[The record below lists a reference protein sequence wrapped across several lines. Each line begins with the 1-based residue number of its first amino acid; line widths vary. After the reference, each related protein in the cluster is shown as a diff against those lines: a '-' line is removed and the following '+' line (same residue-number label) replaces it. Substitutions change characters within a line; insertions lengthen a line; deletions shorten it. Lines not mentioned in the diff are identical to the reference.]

1 MAERGIFIKKGGEWV
16 ATKSPTV
23 KVDGAF
29 APIKY
34 GYANVNGS
42 WQKFWPPLHVNVV
55 ITAAGGGGGGGG
67 NDSHSGY
74 SGFSGHTV
82 SATLTLKTS
91 DTINIYV
98 GGGGSPGGG
107 GGSGPGGPGGAS
119 AAGYTGGG
127 GGVAGNEGSS
137 GGGGG
142 GGAASVVNINGDD
155 IIVAGGG
162 GGGGGGGDHSNGQG
176 QQGYAPS
183 GGNGGGAGQDK
194 TGGGEH
200 GGGGGSVICTKLFEL
215 GKLPQDVYDADEA
228 YGQMIV
234 AKYPYVYHGYRA
246 WSGIVVDWMSGTGPQ
261 MMFWIKDDAERALA
275 QTTWSRRWAEE
286 IAIPWAEEMA
296 YRMGKRDVGNKTGLA
311 IMCLGVPISA
321 VIGLWQQAFG
331 KSNNPAGR
339 IKGSL
344 LIVAFTL
351 LRGIVAVGDLF
362 KGIKC

>member
-1 MAERGIFIKKGGEWV
+1 MPYIRTDIPL
-16 ATKSPTV
+16 PTH
-23 KVDGAF
+23 VDLQVTLVG
-29 APIKY
+29 
-34 GYANVNGS
+34 
-42 WQKFWPPLHVNVV
+42 
-55 ITAAGGGGGGGG
+55 AGGGNGG
-67 NDSHSGY
+67 NDSHPGY
-74 SGFSGHTV
+74 TGLAGT
-82 SATLTLKTS
+82 ALNGTLTVPFGQ
-91 DTINIYV
+91 NVQIYV
-98 GGGGSPGGG
+98 GGAGGAGAG
-107 GGSGPGGPGGAS
+107 GGSAPGGAGGPNS
-119 AAGYTGGG
+119 LGYSGGAGGR
-127 GGVAGNEGSS
+127 AGNEGSS

-142 GGAASVVNINGDD
+142 GGAATVLSVNG
-155 IIVAGGG
+155 VVTAVAAGGG
-162 GGGGGGGDHSNGQG
+162 GGGGGGNNSNGQPS
-176 QQGYAPS
+176 QGYAS
-183 GGNGGGAGQDK
+183 NGTIAGGAGQDK
-194 TGGGEH
+194 TSGGEH

-296 YRMGKRDVGNKTGLA
+296 YRMGKRDVGNNTGLA

-362 KGIKC
+362 KGKIQ

>member
-1 MAERGIFIKKGGEWV
+1 MSRGIYYKGADGNWHSVVMPYIRTDIPIPTTLDLSVTVQGAGGGTGGNDSHGGYPGSAGHQLTGTLTIPFGKNIQVYVGGPGAGGTSGSGNGGGGGGGNALGYNGGPGGSTGGEGWSGSGGGGGA
-16 ATKSPTV
+16 ATVISIDGTV
-23 KVDGAF
+23 T
-29 APIKY
+29 
-34 GYANVNGS
+34 
-42 WQKFWPPLHVNVV
+42 VV
-55 ITAAGGGGGGGG
+55 AAGGGGGGGG
-67 NDSHSGY
+67 
-74 SGFSGHTV
+74 
-82 SATLTLKTS
+82 
-91 DTINIYV
+91 
-98 GGGGSPGGG
+98 
-107 GGSGPGGPGGAS
+107 
-119 AAGYTGGG
+119 
-127 GGVAGNEGSS
+127 GN
-137 GGGGG
+137 
-142 GGAASVVNINGDD
+142 N
-155 IIVAGGG
+155 
-162 GGGGGGGDHSNGQG
+162 SNGQPSE
-176 QQGYAPS
+176 GYAS
-183 GGNGGGAGQDK
+183 SGAIAGSAGGNK
-194 TGGGEH
+194 TSGGEH

-261 MMFWIKDDAERALA
+261 MMFWISDDAERALA

-296 YRMGKRDVGNKTGLA
+296 YRMGKRDVGNNTGLA

-331 KSNNPAGR
+331 KSNKPAGR

-362 KGIKC
+362 KGKFNAK